1 MIVEIIVILLVAV
14 IVSYFINAW
23 RTSQPVYQGDTS
35 VYNLSKPNQ
44 VVLMNRQ
51 LPWSNRACALRFGIY
66 VTQAPRTLAKVDCI
80 VDNTKAF
87 APSCTDYSYKRC
99 DCNGIQCGSTGTTG
113 ASDCSLSES
122 SHSYLSKLL
131 SCGDSIQL
139 WASGYT
145 SQTDKPYVPAIL
157 RLRTVKTVSQHSI
170 ESVTLPAIPLQ
181 AWTIITIVKEGR
193 RIDVYYGTKAV
204 ASKILDYIPATG
216 GGQSWV
222 VGNNKWQGKIGLFNG
237 VEKEWTSQDVKQD
250 ISSLVDTRGV
260 PHIMQE
266 MNVLDTFKKLSVPS
280 CPLGDCDTFP
290 TVNPRNPLVAYD
302 TTFQ

>member
-1 MIVEIIVILLVAV
+1 MIVEIIVILLVAL
-14 IVSYFINAW
+14 IVSYSINAW

-35 VYNLSKPNQ
+35 VYDLSKANQ
-44 VVLMNRQ
+44 VVLQNKQ

-66 VTQAPRTLAKVDCI
+66 ISQAPRTLTKVDCI
-80 VDNTKAF
+80 VDSSKEF
-87 APSCTDYSYKRC
+87 APSCSDYSYKRC
-99 DCNGIQCGSTGTTG
+99 DCNAINCGSG
-113 ASDCSLSES
+113 SSSNCSLSEDA
-122 SHSYLSKLL
+122 HSYLSKLV
-131 SCGDSIQL
+131 SCGDALQL

-216 GGQSWV
+216 GGQSWI
-222 VGNNKWQGKIGLFNG
+222 VGNTKFQGKIGLFTG
-237 VEKEWTSQDVKQD
+237 IEQAWSSRDVERD

-266 MNVLDTFKKLSVPS
+266 VNVLDTLKKLPTPS
-280 CPLGDCDTFP
+280 CPFGNCAPLP
-290 TVNPRNPLVAYD
+290 TVNPKNPFVTYESNY
-302 TTFQ
+302 Q